1 MTILATVQLHAQIRS
16 KDAIERVVRDIGQAV
31 GKRTVDMT
39 VVEQGLL
46 RVELVL
52 AEHAALLERV
62 GGVAGVSVAR
72 TASH

>member
-1 MTILATVQLHAQIRS
+1 MAILATVQLHAQARS
-16 KDAIERVVRDIGQAV
+16 KDAVARVVRDIVQAV

-39 VVEQGLL
+39 VVEQGVL

-52 AEHAALLERV
+52 VEHAPLLERV